1 MSNNNRIKLIV
12 FVLTLLT
19 IACVCSPTAIFERQV
34 DNAVENVQETVEAG
48 IGFTLDTLEE
58 VQETA
63 EALAGG
69 EIEFGEDVESEFPIS
84 DDATNPVIIAGVLNY
99 ASNMSIEELVEF
111 YRSEFT
117 ALGYTERTLLT
128 VIQDGTVNLVF
139 DGHPSGN
146 AIIVQMIDLIVLG
159 VNVNVRL
166 EDI

>member
-1 MSNNNRIKLIV
+1 MPNNNRIKLMI

-19 IACVCSPTAIFERQV
+19 IACVCSPTAFFERQV

-48 IGFTLDTLEE
+48 IGFTLEE

-99 ASNMSIEELVEF
+99 ASNLSIEELVEF

-146 AIIVQMIDLIVLG
+146 AIIVQMVDLIVLG

>member
-1 MSNNNRIKLIV
+1 MSNNNRIKLMV

-19 IACVCSPTAIFERQV
+19 IACVCSPTAFFERQV

-48 IGFTLDTLEE
+48 IGFTLEE

-99 ASNMSIEELVEF
+99 ASNLSIEELVEF

-117 ALGYTERTLLT
+117 ALGYTERTVLT
-128 VIQDGTVNLVF
+128 LIQDGTVNLVF

-146 AIIVQMIDLIVLG
+146 AIIVQMVDLIVLG

>member
-1 MSNNNRIKLIV
+1 MPNNNRIKLMI

-19 IACVCSPTAIFERQV
+19 IACVCSPTAFFERQV

-48 IGFTLDTLEE
+48 IGFSLEE

-99 ASNMSIEELVEF
+99 ASNLSIEELVEF

-146 AIIVQMIDLIVLG
+146 AIIVQMVDLIVLG

>member
-1 MSNNNRIKLIV
+1 MPNNNRIKLMI

-48 IGFTLDTLEE
+48 IGFTLEE

-99 ASNMSIEELVEF
+99 ASNLSIEELVEF

-146 AIIVQMIDLIVLG
+146 AIIVQMVDLIVLG

>member
-1 MSNNNRIKLIV
+1 MSNNNRIKLMV

-19 IACVCSPTAIFERQV
+19 IACVCSPTAFFERQV

-48 IGFTLDTLEE
+48 IGFSLEE

-99 ASNMSIEELVEF
+99 ASNLSIEELVEF

-117 ALGYTERTLLT
+117 ALGYTERTVLT
-128 VIQDGTVNLVF
+128 LIQDGTVNLVF

-146 AIIVQMIDLIVLG
+146 AIIVQMVDLIVLG

>member
-19 IACVCSPTAIFERQV
+19 IACVCSPTAFFERQV

-48 IGFTLDTLEE
+48 IGFSLEE

-99 ASNMSIEELVEF
+99 ASNLSIEELVEF

-117 ALGYTERTLLT
+117 ALGYTERTVLT
-128 VIQDGTVNLVF
+128 LIQDGTVNLVF

-146 AIIVQMIDLIVLG
+146 AIIVQMVDLIVLG

>member
-19 IACVCSPTAIFERQV
+19 IACVCSPTAFFERQV

-48 IGFTLDTLEE
+48 IGFSLEE

-99 ASNMSIEELVEF
+99 ASNLSIEELVEF

-117 ALGYTERTLLT
+117 ALGYTERTVLT
-128 VIQDGTVNLVF
+128 LIQDGTVNLVF

>member
-48 IGFTLDTLEE
+48 IGFTLEE

-99 ASNMSIEELVEF
+99 ASNLSIEELVEF

-117 ALGYTERTLLT
+117 ALGYTERTVLT
-128 VIQDGTVNLVF
+128 LIQDGTVNLVF

>member
-1 MSNNNRIKLIV
+1 MSNNNRIKMMV

-19 IACVCSPTAIFERQV
+19 IACVCSPTAFFERQV

-48 IGFTLDTLEE
+48 IGFTLEE

-99 ASNMSIEELVEF
+99 ASNLSIEELVEF

-117 ALGYTERTLLT
+117 ALGYTERTVLT
-128 VIQDGTVNLVF
+128 LIQDGTVNLVF

-146 AIIVQMIDLIVLG
+146 AIIVQMVDLIVLG